1 MKSLE
6 EYKKLNYKA
15 IVQFEPK
22 EDSYFVEF
30 PELPGCMADA
40 ATAAEAIEK
49 ALKAKDE
56 WLEIAFDAGYKIPK
70 PAAKLETTGRQTVR
84 MPKSLHARVLE
95 RAEEE
100 GVSQNQLILSFIAE
114 GLARMANQE
123 IENKVLTEI
132 STFKDTLKSSLTAIS
147 NSLIGQFPQFS
158 RVMSFMPSQT
168 ISSNE
173 ALNRLWEEI
182 ELFVNANAVRNPLRA
197 FWRGGATYATADMI
211 SICPDIPR
219 EEGQMHVGM
228 SAAGEESFQGGYKS

>member
-15 IVQFEPK
+15 VVQYDQK

-40 ATAAEAIEK
+40 ATAADAIEK

-56 WLEIAFDAGYKIPK
+56 WLEIAFEAGYKIPE
-70 PAAKLETTGRQTVR
+70 PAVKLETTGRQTVR

-114 GLARMANQE
+114 GLTKTSNQE
-123 IENKVLTEI
+123 VITRELQEI
-132 STFKDTLKSSLTAIS
+132 QGLRKELSKLLMEASTAFGDPWFSARSWKSAERLMARVIDANTARESI
-147 NSLIGQFPQFS
+147 LVAGW
-158 RVMSFMPSQT
+158 PS
-168 ISSNE
+168 
-173 ALNRLWEEI
+173 
-182 ELFVNANAVRNPLRA
+182 
-197 FWRGGATYATADMI
+197 ATYATADV
-211 SICPDIPR
+211 IPMCQ
-219 EEGQMHVGM
+219 ETIWDLPQ
-228 SAAGEESFQGGYKS
+228 AALTAAAEESSQGGYQS